1 MSYYPSARTR
11 GRGCRPKVNICM
23 YREYKGEGVLSVHI
37 LWMTSSSLVY
47 STSYLM
53 YFKHV
58 IFFIAELRGKFCPLF
73 FGKQNYHIYIYI
85 YVYKYMQDHFLK
97 FKETFQMHQHFVY
110 ILLELSRQSPI
121 VTFLHLGILI
131 GNLLMVKTFTTYM
144 SK

>member
-73 FGKQNYHIYIYI
+73 FGKQNYHIYIYTARTFKAI
-85 YVYKYMQDHFLK
+85 TNCNIFTFRHFDWEPFNGKNLHNVYVKIKIFFEPK
-97 FKETFQMHQHFVY
+97 T
-110 ILLELSRQSPI
+110 IL
-121 VTFLHLGILI
+121 T
-131 GNLLMVKTFTTYM
+131 
-144 SK
+144 